1 MNRFKKLLQK
11 TQELDVTK
19 FMKVL
24 QLPAIKFWVIM
35 TGNHFPFM
43 NESLPTAIMVGT
55 KVRNIFLKN
64 RSEENKLF

>member
-1 MNRFKKLLQK
+1 
-11 TQELDVTK
+11 
-19 FMKVL
+19 
-24 QLPAIKFWVIM
+24 M